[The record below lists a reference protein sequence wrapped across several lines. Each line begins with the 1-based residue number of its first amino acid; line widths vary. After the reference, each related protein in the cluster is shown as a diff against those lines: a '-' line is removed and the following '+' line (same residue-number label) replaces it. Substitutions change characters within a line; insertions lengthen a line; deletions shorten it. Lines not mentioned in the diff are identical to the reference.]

1 LNKGEIPST
10 GSLVEVF
17 NKGILERC
25 LKLYNDRMARLHLP
39 VSEQHLQDT
48 HQSSRDG
55 AMQAFDEQH
64 FGRHHAKKSVEQ
76 LDEEIEKVW
85 FGPFINIKLLYIDS
99 FTSLDCNVEWMKVS
113 KR

>member
-1 LNKGEIPST
+1 
-10 GSLVEVF
+10 
-17 NKGILERC
+17 
-25 LKLYNDRMARLHLP
+25 
-39 VSEQHLQDT
+39 
-48 HQSSRDG
+48 
-55 AMQAFDEQH
+55 MQAFDEQH

-113 KR
+113 KRWLDVNLIEQLYKLTYVLSSPKEKVDFICSGD